1 MQNVLQQNEYH
12 LLHITHNITQKCY
25 KIVKVRKGVNFKSSI
40 QNSAG
45 TYFSEKVSRLT
56 SGKSL
61 IGSGILCLDKKGAIK

>member
-1 MQNVLQQNEYH
+1 M
-12 LLHITHNITQKCY
+12 
-25 KIVKVRKGVNFKSSI
+25 KVRNGVNFKSNI

-45 TYFSEKVSRLT
+45 TYFSEKISSLT